1 MREGGGGGVGA
12 GGGSGGE
19 TVCRIISLTRRTRAV
34 KTALLLT
41 TRRENRCVSLRA
53 ASAVFG
59 LDARHEW
66 VSARAR
72 EKKKKKK
79 KVLALNQAVFTRGGI
94 SSNNCGSLPLK
105 DGGGRFLGDRCER
118 RSLKSLHLIRGL

>member
-1 MREGGGGGVGA
+1 MREGAGA

-19 TVCRIISLTRRTRAV
+19 TVCGIISLTRRTRAV

-72 EKKKKKK
+72 KKKRKK
-79 KVLALNQAVFTRGGI
+79 FWRSTRPCSHAEESPQIIAGL
-94 SSNNCGSLPLK
+94 SRLK
-105 DGGGRFLGDRCER
+105 TEVAGFGRPV
-118 RSLKSLHLIRGL
+118 

>member
-1 MREGGGGGVGA
+1 MREGAGAGG

-19 TVCRIISLTRRTRAV
+19 TVCGIISLTRRTRAV

-72 EKKKKKK
+72 KKKK

-105 DGGGRFLGDRCER
+105 DGGGRFWATGVKDAPLSRFT
-118 RSLKSLHLIRGL
+118 

>member
-1 MREGGGGGVGA
+1 MREGGGAGA

-19 TVCRIISLTRRTRAV
+19 TECGIISLTRRTRAV

-66 VSARAR
+66 VSARSR
-72 EKKKKKK
+72 EKKKKK

>member
-1 MREGGGGGVGA
+1 MREGGGAGAGA

-19 TVCRIISLTRRTRAV
+19 TECGIISLTRRTRAV

-66 VSARAR
+66 VSARSR
-72 EKKKKKK
+72 EKKKKSFGAQPGR
-79 KVLALNQAVFTRGGI
+79 VYTRR
-94 SSNNCGSLPLK
+94 NLLK
-105 DGGGRFLGDRCER
+105 
-118 RSLKSLHLIRGL
+118 

>member
-1 MREGGGGGVGA
+1 MREGGGA

-19 TVCRIISLTRRTRAV
+19 TVCGIISLTRRTRAV

-41 TRRENRCVSLRA
+41 TQRENRCVSLRA

-66 VSARAR
+66 VSARAQ
-72 EKKKKKK
+72 KK
-79 KVLALNQAVFTRGGI
+79 NWRSTRPCLHVEESPQIIVGL
-94 SSNNCGSLPLK
+94 SRLK
-105 DGGGRFLGDRCER
+105 TEVAGFGRPV
-118 RSLKSLHLIRGL
+118 

>member
-1 MREGGGGGVGA
+1 MREGGGAGA

-19 TVCRIISLTRRTRAV
+19 TVCGIISLTRRTRAV

-66 VSARAR
+66 VSAGAR
-72 EKKKKKK
+72 KKKK

-105 DGGGRFLGDRCER
+105 DGGGRFWATGVKDAPLSRFT
-118 RSLKSLHLIRGL
+118 